1 MAEGVDGL
9 LRDKTHPLG
18 VAPLAPTVMD
28 EGVAL
33 TLEPPRPRGHALDSA
48 RDGEGGR
55 HRKRGKFPGGLGAS
69 HPNEGW

>member
-33 TLEPPRPRGHALDSA
+33 TLEPPVHEVTLWTVRAMAKAVGIVS
-48 RDGEGGR
+48 
-55 HRKRGKFPGGLGAS
+55 GANS
-69 HPNEGW
+69 RVG